1 MPPLLESLDVLHTMG
16 RIDLIKAPF
25 PMEWNSISSQ
35 LNSQPQDSDAGY
47 RDYCIEAEKEDL

>member
-1 MPPLLESLDVLHTMG
+1 MG